1 MEEVTLFEV
10 LSAELYHETNT
21 FSKRRT
27 EYEDFVK
34 KFLYFDN
41 DALRERGKSNTE
53 LSGFLQC
60 KNDYHWNMTHVF
72 SSAAE
77 PSGVVTDDAF
87 ERLIQPLIARVSHMK
102 DSLHGILLGLH
113 GAMVTNLYQD
123 AEGEILHRI
132 RKIVGSNIPIVITLD
147 LHANCSSKMTQLANA
162 IVSYKTYPH
171 IDMQDTG
178 KKAGNILQKIMKNEV
193 KARVLTLSLPMIRE
207 SNMGRTDVG
216 AMVDRIRKIKEY
228 EEVPGILAVSINAG
242 FPTNIL
248 ECGPTVVIVYDEMM
262 GGSLS
267 DTQEVMDGYLAF
279 ANHIAMDIWNRRYE
293 VVNKYSSVEEVA
305 QIACE
310 YNRSDNNGPLIIA
323 DYADNPG
330 NC

>member
-1 MEEVTLFEV
+1 
-10 LSAELYHETNT
+10 
-21 FSKRRT
+21 
-27 EYEDFVK
+27 
-34 KFLYFDN
+34 
-41 DALRERGKSNTE
+41 
-53 LSGFLQC
+53 
-60 KNDYHWNMTHVF
+60 
-72 SSAAE
+72 
-77 PSGVVTDDAF
+77 
-87 ERLIQPLIARVSHMK
+87 
-102 DSLHGILLGLH
+102 
-113 GAMVTNLYQD
+113 
-123 AEGEILHRI
+123 
-132 RKIVGSNIPIVITLD
+132 
-147 LHANCSSKMTQLANA
+147 
-162 IVSYKTYPH
+162 VSYKTYPH

-330 NC
+330 KC